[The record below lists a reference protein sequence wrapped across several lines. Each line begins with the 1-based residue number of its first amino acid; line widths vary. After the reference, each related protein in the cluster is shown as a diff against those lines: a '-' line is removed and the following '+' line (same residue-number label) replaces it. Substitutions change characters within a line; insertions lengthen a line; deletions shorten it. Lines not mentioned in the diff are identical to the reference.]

1 MQKLKKEHLHKA
13 ETPFGAS
20 VAIRLAA
27 LKMAGE
33 KGKKMEMNMII
44 LNSGK
49 ELSADSILRK
59 HGFVDATPEISLFTH
74 KIFEKN
80 NKKYRFIG
88 WDHLDSNRNWQD
100 IKIKE
105 I

>member
-1 MQKLKKEHLHKA
+1 MQNIA
-13 ETPFGAS
+13 ETVINDRQPRD
-20 VAIRLAA
+20 RLPA
-27 LKMAGE
+27 LTMAGE
-33 KGKKMEMNMII
+33 KGKQMII

>member
-1 MQKLKKEHLHKA
+1 MATFSLMM
-13 ETPFGAS
+13 AS
-20 VAIRLAA
+20 Q
-27 LKMAGE
+27 

-49 ELSADSILRK
+49 ELSANSILRK